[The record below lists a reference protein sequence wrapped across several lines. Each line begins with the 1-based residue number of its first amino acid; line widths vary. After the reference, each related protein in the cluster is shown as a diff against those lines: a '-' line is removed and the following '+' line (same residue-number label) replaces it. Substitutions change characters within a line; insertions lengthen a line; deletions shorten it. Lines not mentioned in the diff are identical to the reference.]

1 MGIHHASCPMF
12 PVLQVS
18 QEMGAKMM
26 DDDDGV
32 AGQLGC
38 VSSMSPSQSA
48 ILLVRHRRSS
58 PMADKSFLPENL
70 FKVVC
75 SCWLIKLLVV
85 HVVGDMGSQGLL
97 KSQRIT
103 CGPCLPDSVYLHSVY
118 YKYGNG
124 ARSVISTS
132 KATRSPPEYAQRQW
146 LPPRL
151 DVSSASPRW

>member
-1 MGIHHASCPMF
+1 MGIHRASCPMF
-12 PVLQVS
+12 PVLSFTGNECENDGWWWRSCWTTGLCEFYVS
-18 QEMGAKMM
+18 FPVCHSACPPSEEFSDGGQEF
-26 DDDDGV
+26 
-32 AGQLGC
+32 
-38 VSSMSPSQSA
+38 SS
-48 ILLVRHRRSS
+48 R
-58 PMADKSFLPENL
+58 DL
-70 FKVVC
+70 FKVVW

-132 KATRSPPEYAQRQW
+132 TVTRPPPEYAQRQW
-146 LPPRL
+146 LPPCL